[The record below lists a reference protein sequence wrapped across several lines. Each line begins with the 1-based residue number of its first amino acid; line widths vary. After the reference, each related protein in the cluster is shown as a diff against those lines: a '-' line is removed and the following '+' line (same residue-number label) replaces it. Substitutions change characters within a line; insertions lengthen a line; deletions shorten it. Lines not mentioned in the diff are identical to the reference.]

1 MEEELAAR
9 PRPVRF
15 RLTFSDAVRLG
26 LRNHCAGHVCVKNL
40 RRRPFTSGDVFDDL
54 RS

>member
-1 MEEELAAR
+1 MDEELAAR
-9 PRPVRF
+9 TGPIRF
-15 RLTFSDAVRLG
+15 LLTFGDAIRLG

-40 RRRPFTSGDVFDDL
+40 RRCPFTSGDALDDL

>member
-1 MEEELAAR
+1 MDEELA
-9 PRPVRF
+9 PQTKPIHF
-15 RLTFSDAVRLG
+15 RLTFGDAVGLG

-40 RRRPFTSGDVFDDL
+40 RRRPFTSGDVFDNL